1 MAAITIGT
9 AGLQFGIFSAESGI
23 IVQTVD
29 RASQRQKREVM
40 NQNGDIVGAG
50 YYAPKAV
57 YTVTGVML
65 FSAGTAITAGLG
77 TAYPGAVV
85 ALANVLND
93 TGSGVS
99 GGHVYNDEMTIRQTN
114 ENFVN
119 FSGSFT
125 QYPSISSP

>member
-1 MAAITIGT
+1 MGAVTIGT
-9 AGLQFGIFSAESGI
+9 PGLAFGVFSAESGV

-40 NQNGDIVGAG
+40 NNSGDIVGAG
-50 YYAPKAV
+50 YYAPKGV

-65 FSAGTAITAGLG
+65 FSAGTAISAGLG

-93 TGSGVS
+93 AGSGVS
-99 GGHVYNDEMTIRQTN
+99 GGHVYCDEMTIRQTN
-114 ENFVN
+114 ENFIN

-125 QYPSISSP
+125 QYPSITSP